1 MAGEAL
7 PRGRFFLMLSA
18 FIGAV
23 LCITGYTLWLLRSD
37 ALASSFQQS
46 ALMARSFENALTQSL
61 NATGQAAS
69 QALSGAR
76 GKAGL
81 REVEADFAQI
91 LRGAPHLRS
100 LSLINSQDRIVAS
113 SNPANVAQQVPTS
126 DYLPLIHGPQTVLR
140 LGTPWLGRDF
150 AAGRA
155 AEAGVGAGVAT
166 DGVSTLI
173 PATLPLQGSEGLRL
187 LVALNPDYFVN
198 QMAQQLDGP
207 VGMVEVLRLDGARL
221 MTTNPE
227 MPVGQTAYGKALA
240 LRFQEREFGQFEAEL
255 GQATLTAY
263 RVSTLYP
270 FVVLTHLYREV
281 ALARWVT
288 EVTTVLGVLI
298 PVLVVLSFLAW
309 GLHRRQWLLQLQRA
323 ESERLQRVN
332 AAFVFTHIR
341 EGIVITQA
349 DGSIIDV
356 NDAFVRITGYSRAEV
371 LGKNPRFLNSGRQD
385 KAFYEAMW
393 SELLATGQW
402 RGEIWNRRKDGEVFA
417 ELLTISAVPDSQGKV
432 QQFVAV
438 FNNITSIK
446 AYQDELEHSARYD
459 PLTNLPNRVFLADR
473 MRNAMTQAQ
482 RRQLLLGV
490 VFIDLDGFK
499 AINDHH
505 GHEAGDQ
512 MLVTLAERMRLS
524 LRESDTLAR
533 NGGDE
538 FVALLADLAAPADAI
553 PTLERL
559 LEAASQPMDW
569 RGQTL
574 TVTAS
579 MGISFFPQSNKRT
592 RDELLH
598 EADMAM
604 YQAKM
609 AGKNRYHLSPGP
621 VVPSCSEPVL

>member
-1 MAGEAL
+1 
-7 PRGRFFLMLSA
+7 MLSA
-18 FIGAV
+18 FICAV
-23 LCITGYTLWLLRSD
+23 LGITSYTLWLLRSD
-37 ALASSFQQS
+37 ALTSNFQLSS
-46 ALMARSFENALTQSL
+46 LMARSFENALTQSL
-61 NATGQAAS
+61 NATSQAAS
-69 QALSGAR
+69 HALSGVR

-113 SNPANVAQQVPTS
+113 SNPANVAQQVDTS
-126 DYLPLIHGPQTVLR
+126 GYQPLIQGPQTVLR
-140 LGTPWLGRDF
+140 LGAPWLGRDF

-155 AEAGVGAGVAT
+155 AEVGVGAGAAT

-173 PATLPLQGSEGLRL
+173 PATLPVQGGGGRRL

-198 QMAQQLDGP
+198 QMAQQLDGSL
-207 VGMVEVLRLDGARL
+207 GMVEVLRLDGTRL
-221 MTTNPE
+221 MTTNPKL
-227 MPVGQTAYGKALA
+227 PIGQTAYGKAMV
-240 LRFQEREFGQFEAEL
+240 LRFQEREFGQFESEPEP
-255 GQATLTAY
+255 GQTTLTAY
-263 RVSTLYP
+263 RVSSQYP
-270 FVVLTHLYREV
+270 FVVVTHLYREV
-281 ALARWVT
+281 ALAHWVT
-288 EVTTVLGVLI
+288 QVSTVLGLLV
-298 PVLVVLSFLAW
+298 PVLVVLAFLAL

-323 ESERLQRVN
+323 ESERLQRIN

-341 EGIVITQA
+341 EGILITQA

-356 NDAFVRITGYSRAEV
+356 NDAFVRISGYSRAEV
-371 LGKNPRFLNSGRQD
+371 LGKNPRFLSSGRQD

-393 SELLATGQW
+393 SELQASGYW

-438 FNNITSIK
+438 FNNITAIK

-473 MRNAMTQAQ
+473 MRSAMTQAQ
-482 RRQLLLGV
+482 RHQMLLGV

-512 MLVTLAERMRLS
+512 MLITLAERMRLT

-538 FVALLADLAAPADAI
+538 FVALLADLTAPADAI

-559 LEAASQPMDW
+559 LETAAQPMDW
-569 RGQTL
+569 RGQSL
-574 TVTAS
+574 AVTAS
-579 MGISFFPQSNKRT
+579 IGISFFPQPGKRT

-621 VVPSCSEPVL
+621 VVLSCSEPVL